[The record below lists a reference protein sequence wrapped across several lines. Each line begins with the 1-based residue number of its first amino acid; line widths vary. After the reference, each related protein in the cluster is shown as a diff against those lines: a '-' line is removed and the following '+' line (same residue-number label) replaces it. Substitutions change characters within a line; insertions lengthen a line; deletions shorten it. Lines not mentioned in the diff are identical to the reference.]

1 MLAQKEE
8 LVGTRASQLGYVA
21 ANKGNEHLGAFLLA
35 LTEHSLP
42 PIILICACE
51 NKGVIFL
58 NNQ

>member
-21 ANKGNEHLGAFLLA
+21 ANKGNEHLGAFPLA
-35 LTEHSLP
+35 LTEQSLP

-51 NKGVIFL
+51 NKRAVLL
-58 NNQ
+58 NN